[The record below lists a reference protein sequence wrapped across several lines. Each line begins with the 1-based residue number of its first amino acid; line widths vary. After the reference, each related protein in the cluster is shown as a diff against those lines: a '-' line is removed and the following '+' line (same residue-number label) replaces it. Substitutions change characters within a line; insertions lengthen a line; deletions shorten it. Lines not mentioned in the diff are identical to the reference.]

1 MAEEAEVKKEARIVS
16 PKERSREV
24 PLDYPIEFDGKV
36 YDTIT
41 VRRVSAREVSDFIDA
56 VAKSEEFANVKAP
69 MIDCPQEVYEVMDDD
84 DRLRLEEALLPFLP
98 LRLKQGVALTLAT
111 ATPTSEK

>member
-16 PKERSREV
+16 PKERSAIV
-24 PLDYPIEFDGKV
+24 PLEYPIEFDGV
-36 YDTIT
+36 TYDTVT
-41 VRRVSAREVSDFIDA
+41 VRRVTAKEVSDFIDV
-56 VAKSEEFANVKAP
+56 VAKSEDGADVKAP
-69 MIDCPQEVYEVMDDD
+69 MIDCPQEVYEAMDDD
-84 DRLRLEEALLPFLP
+84 DRLRVEQALLPFLP

>member
-16 PKERSREV
+16 PKERSRDV
-24 PLDYPIEFDGKV
+24 PLDYPVEFHGKV

-41 VRRVSAREVSDFIDA
+41 IRRASAKEVSDFIDA
-56 VAKSEEFANVKAP
+56 VSKSPDGVEVKAP
-69 MIDCPQEVYEVMDDD
+69 MIDCPLEVYEAMDDD